1 MKYVFVKRSNDL
13 KSFKM
18 FETFGANI
26 EKIEDLEKTDEK
38 IKELIG
44 RDYRTIILTNEVAS
58 FSENIIKRYN
68 KTHDIKIIIA
78 LPK

>member
-44 RDYRTIILTNEVAS
+44 RNYRTIILTNEVAS
-58 FSENIIKRYN
+58 FSENIIRRYN
-68 KTHDIKIIIA
+68 KTQDIKIIIA
-78 LPK
+78 LPR